1 MPLITFRLK
10 YTGPVPGVNLGLRE
24 WNNLK
29 KEAWRATGV
38 YWHVNI
44 LKKHFTKAGGR
55 EYGYTPRSGEPGT
68 IAAKHFWWSYTG
80 WKLRETHQTEPLV
93 FTAALGNAGSLR
105 DGCKTA
111 GIYPTGQSVR
121 VTLPNAQK
129 ANLQSPRSNINM
141 RDELTRFSDEDIEV
155 LTEVWQENFEKLLDG
170 VRTVQIRDLVAGMTL
185 LPQTQSAMSGT

>member
-44 LKKHFTKAGGR
+44 VKKHFTRRGAR
-55 EYGYTPRSGEPGT
+55 EYGYTPRQ
-68 IAAKHFWWSYTG
+68 KHYEIWKAMTTG
-80 WKLRETHQTEPLV
+80 QTEPLV
-93 FTAALGNAGSLR
+93 FSGELR
-105 DGCKTA
+105 EACRTA
-111 GIYPTGQSVR
+111 GIHPTGKSVR

-129 ANLQSPRSNINM
+129 ANLQSPKSDVNM
-141 RDELTRFSDEDIEV
+141 RAELTRFSDEDIEV
-155 LTEVWQENFEKLLDG
+155 LTNVWEDAFEKLLEG
-170 VRTVQIRDLVAGMTL
+170 VRTVQIRDVVAGMTL
-185 LPQTQSAMSGT
+185 MAPTQSAMSGT